1 MAVESQKEEKPR
13 KYFDKILDL
22 FRKDRD
28 SGVKG
33 LLDVFDNSLPDKK
46 GYHKVL
52 EDKSEPS
59 SPIKENILSENED
72 PTPNTI
78 KNALNEQFFRDKLN
92 ENIQLKERNS
102 KLEKLLLETKESF
115 SKEKW
120 DTLQA
125 EWKEQ
130 KIQGLETELDKLNN
144 RSTPSQPDI
153 DRVRNELEKVKN
165 RHLPSPA
172 DIDRVSKELVEVSR
186 TNLESSEN
194 TFKEVQ
200 SMREQLNR
208 MKASRLASTDLLENT
223 IKEVQSMTEQ
233 LNRMK
238 ASRLPSTDLLDDTLK
253 KSTSDQLSHREPTS
267 RASSDL
273 VEDTLKKS
281 TSDQLSHREPTSR
294 ARSDLVE
301 GQLKA
306 FETLTD
312 QLKNPKK

>member
-208 MKASRLASTDLLENT
+208 MKASRL
-223 IKEVQSMTEQ
+223 
-233 LNRMK
+233 
-238 ASRLPSTDLLDDTLK
+238 PSTDLLDDTLK